1 MSPRSD
7 EPPGSL
13 SSSGERPT
21 TTPTRPFRLARA
33 EGLANGRTI
42 YTDDGQWHV
51 YEVES
56 GPYDRRS
63 GFSLIFESDG
73 VLRRVRDYPP
83 EWRELSDAEL
93 MAVSWRR

>member
-7 EPPGSL
+7 DPAESL
-13 SSSGERPT
+13 SSNQERPT
-21 TTPTRPFRLARA
+21 TGAVQAFHSARA
-33 EGLANGRTI
+33 EALANSRTI

-63 GFSLIFESDG
+63 GRSLIFESDG
-73 VLRRVRDYPP
+73 VLRRVRDYPSD
-83 EWRELSDAEL
+83 WRELSDAEL
-93 MAVSWRR
+93 MVVSWRR